1 MVRKKPGG
9 RHMAATATMT
19 AGTPMILLRLTC
31 WQRRPCALV
40 GVVHRCRRLRPHTPA
55 VTASEGAAV
64 ERPRGTP
71 SWQVGSCRGR
81 WHRWHRLA
89 NGGGLGKSTAA
100 LVPSSSLAID
110 FEISALKTR
119 ISSRQQAAAS
129 RLPASSQPAKTQRIS
144 AAGLWLN
151 FSCAWWLLFCLCQ
164 AQALAMCVARLP
176 CLSVGALL

>member
-9 RHMAATATMT
+9 RHMAATTTMT

-64 ERPRGTP
+64 ERPRGAP

-100 LVPSSSLAID
+100 LHHTLCPGGLFQCV
-110 FEISALKTR
+110 EISALLTQIDQPDTIPHSAGFR
-119 ISSRQQAAAS
+119 SSY
-129 RLPASSQPAKTQRIS
+129 SQSQVHLRVDRCMRVD
-144 AAGLWLN
+144 
-151 FSCAWWLLFCLCQ
+151 SC
-164 AQALAMCVARLP
+164 
-176 CLSVGALL
+176 GG